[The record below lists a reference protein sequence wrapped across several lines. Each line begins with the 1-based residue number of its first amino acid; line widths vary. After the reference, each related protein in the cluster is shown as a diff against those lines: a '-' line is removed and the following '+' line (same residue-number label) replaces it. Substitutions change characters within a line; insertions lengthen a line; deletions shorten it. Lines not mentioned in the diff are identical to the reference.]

1 MKSYAVEAT
10 TLPIGAVLDE
20 LAVLLAEGDAVL
32 EAPPG
37 AGKTTLV
44 PLALRDAPWLA
55 GRTILVLEPRR
66 LAARAAAGR
75 MAELLGEPVGRT
87 VGYRVRLE
95 SRVCAQTRIEVIT
108 EGVLTR
114 RLQDDPALEGVG
126 LVILDEFHERSLE
139 SDLGLALTLHGRAL
153 FREDDPLRLLPMSAT
168 LDGDAVAALLGGV
181 PVVRCAGRRFPVATH
196 YGDARRADD
205 DPCARTVA
213 TVRRVL
219 AEEPG
224 SVLVFLPG
232 RREIRRV
239 AEALEP
245 LAAPELEIL
254 PLHGDLDLA
263 AQHRIIDPPAEGMR
277 KVVLATS
284 IAESSLTIDGIR
296 VVVDAGLSRLPTF
309 DPVTGMT
316 RLTTRPLSRAASEQ
330 RAGRAGRLEPGSCYR
345 LWSES
350 QQAQLL
356 PATPP
361 EILQADLAP
370 LALQLLRWGV
380 ADPAELSWLDA
391 PPSAAWAQA
400 LDLLRDLGAV
410 AEHANGLRLTPH
422 GEAMAALPAHPR
434 LAHLLLRGADAGL
447 ARPACDLAA
456 LLSERDPYRGREV
469 DVAHRLSLLDK
480 TGRRSDTARLR
491 RLAKRFRDLLG
502 ARVADEAPNADDPCR
517 AGFLLACA
525 YPERIARRRGPG
537 PGYRLANGRGATLA
551 EDDPLVRSEFL
562 AVANLGGHAGQAS
575 DRIHLA
581 AELDPALFDTE
592 LDDLVTETERVGW
605 DDAGERLIARQE
617 RRVGTLLLDSL
628 PLDAAP
634 LNAFRDTLLER
645 VRRDGLGRLEWP
657 ETVQQ
662 LRGRVRLLRGLD
674 RASGATGWPDLDDVA
689 LLDTL
694 ESWLGPALDGVTT
707 LAALRGLDTRALL
720 LNLLPW
726 PLPRELDA
734 LAPERIEVPSGSRI
748 RVDYTTDPPVLAVK
762 LQEMF
767 GCRDSPRIANGRVA
781 LTLHLLSPAGRPLQV
796 TRDLASFWTNGYP
809 EVRKEMRGRYPK
821 HPWPEDPLQATPTAR
836 TKRAGRR

>member
-1 MKSYAVEAT
+1 MTPYAEACT
-10 TLPIGAVLDE
+10 ALPIGAVLDE
-20 LAVLLAEGDAVL
+20 LAERLAAGDTVL

-75 MAELLGEPVGRT
+75 MAELLGEPLGHT

-95 SRVCAQTRIEVIT
+95 SRVSAQTRIEVIT

-181 PVVRCAGRRFPVATH
+181 PVVRCEGRRFPVATH
-196 YGDARRADD
+196 YGDARRTDD
-205 DPCARTVA
+205 DPCARTIA

-219 AEEPG
+219 AGQPG

-245 LAAPELEIL
+245 LAAPDLEIL

-263 AQHRIIDPPAEGMR
+263 AQHRIIDPPAEGTR

-400 LDLLRDLGAV
+400 LGLLRDLGAV
-410 AEHANGLRLTPH
+410 EQHANGLRLTPH

-447 ARPACDLAA
+447 ARPACNLAA

-469 DVAHRLSLLDK
+469 V
-480 TGRRSDTARLR
+480 
-491 RLAKRFRDLLG
+491 
-502 ARVADEAPNADDPCR
+502 
-517 AGFLLACA
+517 
-525 YPERIARRRGPG
+525 
-537 PGYRLANGRGATLA
+537 
-551 EDDPLVRSEFL
+551 
-562 AVANLGGHAGQAS
+562 Q
-575 DRIHLA
+575 
-581 AELDPALFDTE
+581 TE
-592 LDDLVTETERVGW
+592 EE
-605 DDAGERLIARQE
+605 
-617 RRVGTLLLDSL
+617 
-628 PLDAAP
+628 
-634 LNAFRDTLLER
+634 
-645 VRRDGLGRLEWP
+645 
-657 ETVQQ
+657 
-662 LRGRVRLLRGLD
+662 
-674 RASGATGWPDLDDVA
+674 
-689 LLDTL
+689 
-694 ESWLGPALDGVTT
+694 
-707 LAALRGLDTRALL
+707 
-720 LNLLPW
+720 
-726 PLPRELDA
+726 
-734 LAPERIEVPSGSRI
+734 
-748 RVDYTTDPPVLAVK
+748 
-762 LQEMF
+762 
-767 GCRDSPRIANGRVA
+767 
-781 LTLHLLSPAGRPLQV
+781 
-796 TRDLASFWTNGYP
+796 
-809 EVRKEMRGRYPK
+809 
-821 HPWPEDPLQATPTAR
+821 
-836 TKRAGRR
+836 